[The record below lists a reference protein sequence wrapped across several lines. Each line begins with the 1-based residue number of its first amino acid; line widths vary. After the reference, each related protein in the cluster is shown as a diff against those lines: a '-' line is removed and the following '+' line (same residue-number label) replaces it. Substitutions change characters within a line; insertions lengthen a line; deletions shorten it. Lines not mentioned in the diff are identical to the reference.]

1 MSIPIIRQQNVIQDS
16 TQSTILFI
24 LQVVRLRVFFL
35 WCILEHVIISGA
47 IIHSKSHKDSMS
59 CQLAINSFTMQLMM
73 SKFSVQDFY
82 YIANAIQNSHVWSCT
97 HNNLGFF
104 PADFLVHTFW
114 SSKLFSK
121 LFIITL
127 IYVFPGSFLNII
139 IIPVLRPHN
148 YQYLGIP

>member
-97 HNNLGFF
+97 HRVFSCRLPGPYLLVQQAVQQAVHNHINLCLPRLFPKYNNYTS
-104 PADFLVHTFW
+104 PEAT
-114 SSKLFSK
+114 
-121 LFIITL
+121 
-127 IYVFPGSFLNII
+127 
-139 IIPVLRPHN
+139 
-148 YQYLGIP
+148 